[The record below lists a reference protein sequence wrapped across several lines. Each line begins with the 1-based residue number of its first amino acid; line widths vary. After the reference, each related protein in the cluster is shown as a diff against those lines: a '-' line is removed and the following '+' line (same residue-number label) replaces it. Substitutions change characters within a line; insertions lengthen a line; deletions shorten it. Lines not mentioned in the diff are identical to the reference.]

1 MDFAQNLFAVTLFIS
16 NKEVS
21 KSFYTRVFDKAP
33 VFEDENS
40 VVFKFGNTMINL
52 LLEGEAP
59 SLINPA
65 PVAAAESGSRF
76 QFTVQ
81 VPNVDEHA
89 ERVRSVGVDL
99 VNGPLDRPWGIRTLL
114 FADPDGHLWEFAQ
127 DL

>member
-1 MDFAQNLFAVTLFIS
+1 MDFAQNLFAVTLFIR

-21 KSFYTRVFDKAP
+21 KSFYTQVFDKAP
-33 VFEDENS
+33 IFEDENS
-40 VVFKFGNTMINL
+40 VVFKFGSTMINL
-52 LLEGEAP
+52 LLIGEAP

-65 PVAAAESGSRF
+65 QVATPESGSSF

-81 VPNVDEHA
+81 VPSVDEHA
-89 ERVRSVGVDL
+89 DRLKSLGVEL
-99 VNGPLDRPWGIRTLL
+99 VNGSMDRPWGIRTLL